1 MSRTTE
7 NHKHIRR
14 RLEPLR
20 IAVTT
25 VSTTTSRVNGPRV
38 CLSVVEAHG
47 VQYRGGTIF
56 DGGMDWS
63 YGGKRPYLANRF
75 VEECVRLSQLRHPNL
90 ATFYGIAIDRPSLTL
105 VTDLPATTLDEC
117 LCRYRTIPEFIKTS
131 ILLDAARGLLYLHKQ
146 NPAIA
151 HTGVSTRSI
160 YLSSSMRAMVG
171 DVGVAGALGR
181 SAASD
186 VTPAVNGKMPPK
198 IFVNILETGTKCTD
212 TKVDI
217 PAFGNVIA
225 HTVQQQQWLHPPGFT
240 AVSPNLQA
248 MPVRH
253 PLYSLAYQCLQ
264 GKLDAHKQ
272 ASRPDMDYV
281 VQCLQ
286 HAARNNPLPFHN
298 TLELFQALVAV
309 EQNTKELHNH
319 PITSQCKCNVAVQ
332 QLPLQDTDVPV
343 PRNKIGNVSS
353 ACDMYV
359 YFMALILNSL

>member
-38 CLSVVEAHG
+38 CLSIVEAHG

-90 ATFYGIAIDRPSLTL
+90 ATFYGVAIDRPSLTL

-253 PLYSLAYQCLQ
+253 PLYPLAYQCLQ

-309 EQNTKELHNH
+309 EQNTKQLHNH